1 MQNGASAGFS
11 AITYE
16 LSDQSGGGSS
26 SGGLSVGVM
35 VGIVIAERGGG
46 GEGEG
51 REREERGRGEREGR
65 KRERGERGK
74 KEGEGGRER
83 VKYPERLTEMKTSG
97 TKDVSDLVTSA
108 EEEGEL

>member
-1 MQNGASAGFS
+1 MQDGASAGFS

-46 GEGEG
+46 RERGERGKKEGEG
-51 REREERGRGEREGR
+51 REREERGRGGERESQVP
-65 KRERGERGK
+65 REI
-74 KEGEGGRER
+74 
-83 VKYPERLTEMKTSG
+83 
-97 TKDVSDLVTSA
+97 D
-108 EEEGEL
+108 